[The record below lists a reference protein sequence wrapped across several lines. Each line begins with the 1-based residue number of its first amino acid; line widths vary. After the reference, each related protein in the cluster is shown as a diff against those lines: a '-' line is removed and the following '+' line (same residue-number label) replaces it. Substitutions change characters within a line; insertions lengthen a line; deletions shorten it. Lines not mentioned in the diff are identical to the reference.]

1 MGSQFAPSV
10 RPKMW
15 RILNLGKRGREFLHS
30 RFSPLHIPRDPS
42 SNFALEEDF
51 AYYGLRFPAKPYRG
65 LTKLP
70 TALAR
75 RPVKFLIHKGLSF
88 RQAS

>member
-1 MGSQFAPSV
+1 MGSQFTPSV

-15 RILNLGKRGREFLHS
+15 RILNLGKRGYEFLHS
-30 RFSPLHIPRDPS
+30 QFSPLHIPRGAS
-42 SNFALEEDF
+42 SNFAPEEDF

-75 RPVKFLIHKGLSF
+75 RPVKLWTHKGLSF
-88 RQAS
+88 RQAN